1 MYKSKEIAIH
11 VLLFAITL
19 IATTLAGGEWLF
31 DKSILGKDEYFLDWD
46 SALASLH
53 FSIPFIGILLVHE
66 LGHLFLSIRHK
77 VRCSLPYFIPAWL
90 GFIGIPS
97 IGTFGAVIQIKSFIN
112 SRKKY
117 FDIGIAGPIAGFL
130 VAIAVLSYGF
140 THLPEKEFIYTVHP
154 EYADPNFDP
163 TQMDEGY
170 VHLNLGYNLL
180 FYLMEKGL
188 ADPER
193 MPPMSEIMHYPY
205 LFAGYLALF
214 FTALNLLPIGQLD
227 GGHVIF
233 GLFPKN
239 HRKVSLIAYSIFIFY
254 AGLGYVSP
262 FDPLDSLLIN
272 LPLYIGFLYICFT
285 KSGLNAWNRWS
296 WILMIAM
303 LQFIL
308 SFYFPSIQGYS
319 GWMFF
324 AFLLG
329 RVMGIVHP
337 EVSGQRKLNKGRI
350 ALGIL
355 AIVIFILCFIPHPF
369 DME

>member
-77 VRCSLPYFIPAWL
+77 VRSSLPYFIPAWL

-154 EYADPNFDP
+154 EYTDPNFDP

-170 VHLNLGYNLL
+170 VHLNL
-180 FYLMEKGL
+180 
-188 ADPER
+188 
-193 MPPMSEIMHYPY
+193 
-205 LFAGYLALF
+205 
-214 FTALNLLPIGQLD
+214 
-227 GGHVIF
+227 V
-233 GLFPKN
+233 
-239 HRKVSLIAYSIFIFY
+239 
-254 AGLGYVSP
+254 
-262 FDPLDSLLIN
+262 
-272 LPLYIGFLYICFT
+272 
-285 KSGLNAWNRWS
+285 NR
-296 WILMIAM
+296 
-303 LQFIL
+303 
-308 SFYFPSIQGYS
+308 P
-319 GWMFF
+319 
-324 AFLLG
+324 
-329 RVMGIVHP
+329 
-337 EVSGQRKLNKGRI
+337 
-350 ALGIL
+350 
-355 AIVIFILCFIPHPF
+355 
-369 DME
+369 